1 MIEEEGLIERARERG
16 AHLRARLEAIPGL
29 GAVRAWGLM
38 AGVDVGAERAG
49 RIVNALR
56 DRGVLIGQTGPDGG
70 TLKLRPPLIVS
81 ESELDRLADTLAA
94 VCSGRTG

>member
-1 MIEEEGLIERARERG
+1 
-16 AHLRARLEAIPGL
+16 
-29 GAVRAWGLM
+29 M

-81 ESELDRLADTLAA
+81 EAQLDRLADTLAA